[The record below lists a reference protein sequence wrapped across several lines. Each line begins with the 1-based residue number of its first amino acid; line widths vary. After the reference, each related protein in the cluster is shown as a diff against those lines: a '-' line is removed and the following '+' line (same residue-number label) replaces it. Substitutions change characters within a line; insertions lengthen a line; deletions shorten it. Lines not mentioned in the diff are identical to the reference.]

1 MEGERVL
8 SIERK
13 PDERERGTPSSIEIN
28 VTELSSQDRYA
39 AETQK
44 DVQDKSASSEGERS
58 TILDETACVATGE
71 AEPNLDMDP
80 KYFLKNIIA
89 ETKPIGSIR
98 IAEPTSTH
106 RAKVVPTKD
115 SKGTTLDEDE
125 SISSTEMNPGG
136 IEKELPRTIRTIVR
150 VVPLTELEVNET
162 QDDYVDEDARNELQE
177 NLILEPTADPI
188 TIGKQLHMGSRPKS
202 FLEEIIAETLPIG
215 SIYSEK
221 PILTKKAEH
230 HVIKDTTEVSSKK
243 FEQVSPIEI
252 KSDGRKSET
261 PLNIQT
267 MVSEPPASDHSV
279 TKTQHDIAGKE
290 APADLEKKFTLEA
303 TADPF
308 TFETIPDMV
317 SQPKTYLER
326 IIAETMPLGRI
337 LTPEIKVPHSVEEES
352 VSGTVKAVEERAD
365 DISFPERKPDATNK
379 EILTV
384 ATTIDTTVPMIGLSA
399 CSAKHDVVEDDA
411 SNKKEAIMKAL
422 TTDDGSAEK
431 KKEHLIDQEGLFE
444 RKTVVK
450 SVAIADVLDGE
461 ETQDAKDKQKAVEVE
476 TIVKTVRIADPFIH
490 KMSPST
496 SGSHAMDKDASLDV
510 TRTET
515 TVPIVDVLTSEIDH
529 DAMSTSKLD
538 DVKTIVRTVA
548 IPDEATPETKQIM
561 IDDDKKLN
569 VETTLKTAPILS
581 ASTSEIKS
589 DLMANE
595 KYTDVKP
602 ILTNVAI
609 KDVTDLETTHTLVD
623 KGKSLQKKTI
633 MKIVSDTDA
642 SALEQEDHWIDK
654 DKPVEDKTVSMQNLW
669 PFETNHDAIDKKT
682 SAAVN
687 TKATM
692 VPIEDVVAPETKHDA
707 VDMNKFVENTTT
719 GTLIP
724 ALHLSLPETKDNV
737 TMKTVTKT
745 LEFDQPNIN
754 DSVIRIKSDSLNA
767 GETAAHAETTTR
779 TPKTEE
785 RFHLPTMPSFDTAIH
800 AIKGSLGLEEVK
812 PEDVPK
818 RRRSL
823 SLNEEQTTVVPETTT
838 LTSKKEGGLHLPTM
852 PSFDTAIHAIKESLG
867 LEEVKPEDVP
877 KRRRSLSLN
886 EEQTTVVHETTTLTS
901 KKEGGLHLPAMPSFD
916 IAMHAI
922 KGSLGLEDV
931 KPEDVPERRR
941 SLSLNE
947 EQASVEPE
955 TTMSTSKKEGRFHLP
970 AMPSF
975 DTAIHAIKGSLG
987 LEEVKPED
995 VPERQRSLSL
1005 NEEQTTVVPEAW
1017 TPTSKKEGG
1026 LHLPTMLSFDTAMHT
1041 IQGSLGLEEVK
1052 PEDVPKRQR
1061 SLSLNS
1067 EQTTVDSNTRTVAP
1081 KKKVTFNLLATPS
1094 FDTKLHAMKV
1104 TLGREDVRPIE
1115 VVKHLDELHMKD
1127 VPVQA
1132 SQMTATI
1139 TENQIKVE
1147 QSLDINDPAV
1157 QVSNDRAWTH
1167 STLTPIIMITP
1178 IDELKEDSDEEY
1190 FDATSELTN
1199 SLMDSE
1205 LKTYV
1210 PPRNTPIASPSH
1222 KSILLTTAID
1232 DVNESTKDDVYE
1244 IINSEATKMA
1254 GRLLSDVIHDM
1265 GSILNDQSFMVSISD
1280 RDSTLDEEEQ
1290 NSPTFNDSTWE
1301 RSDMSAAPMTT
1312 IDHDELLHSNT
1323 ISNVDSNLPT
1333 TFLDNLTLTAE
1344 LLVRKILE
1352 LATNPT
1358 VFESNEPL
1366 NMNEIIPLMQI
1377 PTSDD
1382 KDSSDNISVSSKLHE
1397 DYIYEIEPMESLILP
1412 TLMINNNSKLDV
1424 TLDNIGDTNQ
1434 QSFYLLAMSNDYD
1447 IEKDVVD
1454 YISLEQSMTIEEV
1467 FAPNEEKM
1475 NRTISPDYMEPV
1487 SDNMNGDKKEVSTS
1501 RIDED
1506 FLTNSSYIQ
1515 PINSANIIFQ
1525 FDDIILENENI
1536 CIQSLNLNEI
1546 SIRTVSEKSSD
1557 EKF

>member
-1 MEGERVL
+1 MTQATSMERDQILSIETEPDASETRTPSEGERSTIPEATPDLSICATKTDLVAQPMTFLERIIAETQPIGGILASKPASTGRVKLDDVHHTTELTSTETELISSNERKSDDPGTSIASSTTTIVTQLPSEDLYAVEAQRDVQHKIRPSEGGTHPNVEVATGPAIRETKTDLVSQPTAALGRVMVETQRIGSILASKPVSTDRVKLEDVQQTAEPTPTEIELFSSNERKPDERETSTASNTTTIVTELPSEDLYAVEAQRDVQHKIRPSEGGTHPNVEVATDPTIRETKTDLVSEPKSFLERIIAETKPIGGVLASEPTLNDGVELEDFEDTAQATSMEGERVL

-202 FLEEIIAETLPIG
+202 SLEEIIAETLPIG
-215 SIYSEK
+215 SIYRGK
-221 PILTKKAEH
+221 PILTQKAEH

-243 FEQVSPIEI
+243 YEQVSPIEI
-252 KSDGRKSET
+252 KYDGRKSET
-261 PLNIQT
+261 PLNIKT

-279 TKTQHDIAGKE
+279 TKTQHDIGGKE

-337 LTPEIKVPHSVEEES
+337 LTPEIKVPYSVEEES

-365 DISFPERKPDATNK
+365 DISFPEWKPDATSK

-623 KGKSLQKKTI
+623 NGKSLQKKTI

-955 TTMSTSKKEGRFHLP
+955 TTMTTSKKEGRFHLP

-987 LEEVKPED
+987 LEDVKPED
-995 VPERQRSLSL
+995 VPERRRSLSL
-1005 NEEQTTVVPEAW
+1005 NEEQASVEPETTMS
-1017 TPTSKKEGG
+1017 TSK
-1026 LHLPTMLSFDTAMHT
+1026 
-1041 IQGSLGLEEVK
+1041 
-1052 PEDVPKRQR
+1052 
-1061 SLSLNS
+1061 
-1067 EQTTVDSNTRTVAP
+1067 
-1081 KKKVTFNLLATPS
+1081 
-1094 FDTKLHAMKV
+1094 
-1104 TLGREDVRPIE
+1104 
-1115 VVKHLDELHMKD
+1115 
-1127 VPVQA
+1127 
-1132 SQMTATI
+1132 
-1139 TENQIKVE
+1139 
-1147 QSLDINDPAV
+1147 
-1157 QVSNDRAWTH
+1157 
-1167 STLTPIIMITP
+1167 
-1178 IDELKEDSDEEY
+1178 
-1190 FDATSELTN
+1190 
-1199 SLMDSE
+1199 
-1205 LKTYV
+1205 
-1210 PPRNTPIASPSH
+1210 
-1222 KSILLTTAID
+1222 
-1232 DVNESTKDDVYE
+1232 
-1244 IINSEATKMA
+1244 
-1254 GRLLSDVIHDM
+1254 
-1265 GSILNDQSFMVSISD
+1265 
-1280 RDSTLDEEEQ
+1280 
-1290 NSPTFNDSTWE
+1290 
-1301 RSDMSAAPMTT
+1301 
-1312 IDHDELLHSNT
+1312 
-1323 ISNVDSNLPT
+1323 
-1333 TFLDNLTLTAE
+1333 
-1344 LLVRKILE
+1344 
-1352 LATNPT
+1352 
-1358 VFESNEPL
+1358 
-1366 NMNEIIPLMQI
+1366 
-1377 PTSDD
+1377 
-1382 KDSSDNISVSSKLHE
+1382 
-1397 DYIYEIEPMESLILP
+1397 
-1412 TLMINNNSKLDV
+1412 
-1424 TLDNIGDTNQ
+1424 
-1434 QSFYLLAMSNDYD
+1434 
-1447 IEKDVVD
+1447 
-1454 YISLEQSMTIEEV
+1454 
-1467 FAPNEEKM
+1467 
-1475 NRTISPDYMEPV
+1475 
-1487 SDNMNGDKKEVSTS
+1487 
-1501 RIDED
+1501 
-1506 FLTNSSYIQ
+1506 
-1515 PINSANIIFQ
+1515 
-1525 FDDIILENENI
+1525 
-1536 CIQSLNLNEI
+1536 
-1546 SIRTVSEKSSD
+1546 
-1557 EKF
+1557 